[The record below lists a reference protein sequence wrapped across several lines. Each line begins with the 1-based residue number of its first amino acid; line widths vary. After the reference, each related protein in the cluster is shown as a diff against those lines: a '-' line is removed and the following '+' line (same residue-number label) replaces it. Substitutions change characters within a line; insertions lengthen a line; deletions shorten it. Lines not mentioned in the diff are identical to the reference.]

1 MGLPTFQSVVT
12 CVPNRYCLMSSGFVS
27 ASHTLDAGEL
37 IVIAALA
44 MNPLF
49 VILSLTSRHGPHHP
63 KRLCARRHRVGQLG
77 LGRLMRQVLPTGE
90 EPDERPALLRH
101 MVANRPAQHRIPG
114 LQRVQDRAQRRRTLN
129 LELNLS
135 ADARQ
140 RPQMMREHDS
150 DHGSVWTSTDSTA
163 GRSRTMGDQLSPES
177 AEA

>member
-77 LGRLMRQVLPTGE
+77 LR
-90 EPDERPALLRH
+90 
-101 MVANRPAQHRIPG
+101 
-114 LQRVQDRAQRRRTLN
+114 RVQDRAQRRRTLN